1 MKKTAA
7 ILLILL
13 IPTLLVF
20 SATTADAPIAHYL
33 LGSVRANASLAITLL
48 EEVFPFD
55 LDGKEVAY
63 NASYESMIIGLR
75 IGTYTLISNA
85 NSTNLYVAHSP
96 LVLEGT
102 DGSSANGKLRQIDYR
117 LYVIY
122 ESGGSGFY
130 SCRSDSS
137 ASTPKTATNNVTLS
151 GILSL
156 VNQSLYVSLDEG
168 DETTTATAVDNLTG
182 GTYKSNIYFMLEG
195 E

>member
-1 MKKTAA
+1 MKKTTA
-7 ILLILL
+7 IILILVL
-13 IPTLLVF
+13 PTLLLF

-122 ESGGSGFY
+122 ESDGSSFY
-130 SCRSDSS
+130 SCRSDSA
-137 ASTPKTATNNVTLS
+137 ASTPKSATNHVTLS

-156 VNQSLYVSLDEG
+156 VNESLYVSLDEG
-168 DETTTATAVDNLTG
+168 DETSTATAVDNLTG